1 MIANKTIT
9 INGKPVDASHLTPDF
24 LANTLHSANGIDANV
39 ATGYHAIEFLLWGQD
54 LNGTGPGAGNRPYT
68 DYDLKNC
75 THGNCDRRAEYLR
88 SASSLLVSRPRLYRQ
103 GFRTGRRRRPRC

>member
-75 THGNCDRRAEYLR
+75 THGNCDRRPNICA
-88 SASSLLVSRPRLYRQ
+88 RPRRCWSPTSTISSRLSN
-103 GFRTGRRRRPRC
+103 RTARRPRC